1 MTQESPA
8 IAAIDIGTTK
18 VCTVVGRKDDSGEVQ
33 VMGYSSVPCSGLS
46 KGNVSDIDATQKSIR
61 ESVQEVQGKTGTS
74 ITSAFVGVTGSHV
87 GYVNRRDRLDPPE
100 TRHNVLTADALEED
114 PKALVG
120 AANSPGRQMIHSVKM
135 SYSVDG
141 HEGLVNPLGMH
152 SENVHVDSH
161 VVTGDSTFIDKIEK
175 SVMGAGVHV
184 QQLVFE
190 PLASGL
196 AVLTPEE
203 KERGAVLMDIGGGTT
218 DLAAFRRGRI
228 HFSRVIPIGGWQFT
242 NDIVVA
248 FNTSFEAAEEAKLK
262 HGTADLQG
270 IEYEEQL
277 SLPVVERDMELHV
290 PRMELCQLMR
300 ERAQE
305 LARLVVISLDDA
317 DVDLSDQPTM
327 VLTGGASRLA
337 GLTDVLERNLG
348 IPARAGGPSPKGGD
362 PQESE
367 ELTDPAYSTAIGI
380 LNWAATEY
388 PHSSN
393 GSKNGNSNGFKNT
406 VESEPRGGLFGPVR
420 VLFSRR
426 NGKGRN

>member
-33 VMGYSSVPCSGLS
+33 VMGYSSVPCSGLR
-46 KGNVSDIDATQKSIR
+46 KGNVSDADATEKAIR

-74 ITSAFVGVTGSHV
+74 ITSAYVGVTGSHV
-87 GYVNRRDRLDPPE
+87 GYVNRRDQLDPPE
-100 TRHNVLTADALEED
+100 TQHSVLTADALEEN

-120 AANSPGRQMIHSVKM
+120 AANGPGRQMIHAVKM

-161 VVTGDSTFIDKIEK
+161 VVTGDSAFIDKLEQA
-175 SVMGAGVHV
+175 VTGAGVHV
-184 QQLVFE
+184 QQFVFE

-196 AVLTPEE
+196 AVLTPGE
-203 KERGAVLMDIGGGTT
+203 KETGAVLMDIGGGTT
-218 DLAAFRRGRI
+218 DVVAFRRGRI
-228 HFSRVIPIGGWQFT
+228 HFSKVIPIGGWQFT

-248 FNTSFEAAEEAKLK
+248 FNTTFEAAEEAKLE
-262 HGTADLQG
+262 HGTADLQD

-277 SLPVVERDMELHV
+277 SLPVVQRDMELQV

-317 DVDLSDQPTM
+317 GVDLGDEPPL
-327 VLTGGASRLA
+327 VLTGGASRLP
-337 GLTDVLERNLG
+337 GLADMLERTLG
-348 IPARAGGPSPKGGD
+348 RPVRLGAPSPMGGD

-367 ELTDPAYSTAIGI
+367 ELSDPAYATAVGI

-388 PHSSN
+388 THSSN
-393 GSKNGNSNGFKNT
+393 GSKNGHNNGFKST
-406 VESEPRGGLFGPVR
+406 VESESQGGFFGPLR
-420 VLFSRR
+420 VLFARR

>member
-8 IAAIDIGTTK
+8 IAAIDVGTTK
-18 VCTVVGRKDDSGEVQ
+18 VCTVVGRKDDSGGVQ
-33 VMGYSSVPCSGLS
+33 VLGYSAVPCSGLR
-46 KGNVSDIDATQKSIR
+46 KGTVFNPDATEKSIR
-61 ESVQEVQGKTGTS
+61 ESVQEVQGKTGVT

-100 TRHNVLTADALEED
+100 TQHNVLTSDALEEN
-114 PKALVG
+114 PKGLVG
-120 AANSPGRQMIHSVKM
+120 AANSPGRQMIHAVKM

-141 HEGLVNPLGMH
+141 HEELLNPLGMH
-152 SENVHVDSH
+152 SANVHVDSH
-161 VVTGDSTFIDKIEK
+161 VLTGDSTFIEK
-175 SVMGAGVHV
+175 LEQSVMGAGVHV

-196 AVLTPEE
+196 SVLTAKE
-203 KERGAVLMDIGGGTT
+203 KERGALLIDIGGGTT
-218 DLAAFRRGRI
+218 DLVAFRRGRI
-228 HFSRVIPIGGWQFT
+228 HFSKVIPIGGWQFT

-248 FNTSFEAAEEAKLK
+248 FNTSFEAAEEAKLE

-270 IEYEEQL
+270 IQYEEQL
-277 SLPVVERDMELHV
+277 SLPVVDRDMELQV
-290 PRMELCQLMR
+290 PRMELCQLLR

-305 LARLVVISLDDA
+305 LARLVAISLDDA
-317 DVDLSDQPTM
+317 GVDLGDQPTI
-327 VLTGGASRLA
+327 VLTGGASRMPGLA
-337 GLTDVLERNLG
+337 DVLERNLG
-348 IPARAGGPSPKGGD
+348 IPAREGAPSPKGGD

-367 ELTDPAYSTAIGI
+367 ELTDPAYATAIGI
-380 LNWAATEY
+380 LTWAATEY

-393 GSKNGNSNGFKNT
+393 GSKTGHSNGFKNT